1 MSTPPERRA
10 MLSHRSDRRGGRERP
25 RDLNP
30 VGEVTLVPM
39 LLRASEVGT
48 LLGLGRSTIFELLA
62 AGELPAVRIG
72 RAVRVPRQALEDWVR
87 QRTVDFREGASRDVL
102 ALGGPDRCCASRA
115 AAAAQTE
122 PRPALQTDS

>member
-10 MLSHRSDRRGGRERP
+10 MLSHRFDRLGGRERQ

-62 AGELPAVRIG
+62 AGELPTVRIG

-87 QRTVDFREGASRDVL
+87 QRTVRSREEARRDVL
-102 ALGGPDRCCASRA
+102 GLGCSDQCCTSPAGA
-115 AAAAQTE
+115 PAQTE
-122 PRPALQTDS
+122 NCPPLQPDP